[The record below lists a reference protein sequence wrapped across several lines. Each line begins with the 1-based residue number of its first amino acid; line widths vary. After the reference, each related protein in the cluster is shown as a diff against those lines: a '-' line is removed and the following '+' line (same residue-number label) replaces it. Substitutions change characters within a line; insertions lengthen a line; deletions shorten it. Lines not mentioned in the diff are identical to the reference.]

1 MAGIQPPLVA
11 TQCARLRC
19 PLMFPGIESSMA
31 EVILCA
37 TCDLIVQVAPLAPGT
52 RAICP
57 RCGSRI
63 SERKPNSLH
72 RTAALSLAALILYV
86 PANIYPI
93 LRMEFYGAYSE
104 STVWD
109 GCVKLFQDG
118 MWFVAVIVFLASIL
132 IPLFKLLGLF
142 FLVTTARSLRWRRQ
156 RTRIFKFIEI
166 IGPWAMLDVFLLAVL
181 VAIVKLEQLA
191 TVLPGPGIIAFTC
204 VVVLTILASLS
215 FDPRLIW
222 DPDESKP
229 AAA

>member
-1 MAGIQPPLVA
+1 MP
-11 TQCARLRC
+11 
-19 PLMFPGIESSMA
+19 
-31 EVILCA
+31 EVIVCRS
-37 TCDLIVQVAPLAPGT
+37 CDLPVAVPPIARGR
-52 RAICP
+52 RATCP

-63 SERKPNSLH
+63 SERKHNSLH
-72 RTAALSLAALILYV
+72 RTAAFSLAALVLYV

-132 IPLFKLLGLF
+132 IPLVKLLGLF
-142 FLVTTARSLRWRRQ
+142 LLVTTARSMRWQ
-156 RTRIFKFIEI
+156 RERTFLYKFIEV

-181 VAIVKLEQLA
+181 VAVVKLEQLA
-191 TVLPGPGIIAFTC
+191 TILPGPGIIAFAS
-204 VVVLTILASLS
+204 VVVLTILASMS

-222 DPDESKP
+222 DEPKRVK

>member
-1 MAGIQPPLVA
+1 M
-11 TQCARLRC
+11 
-19 PLMFPGIESSMA
+19 S
-31 EVILCA
+31 EVISCR
-37 TCDLIVQVAPLAPGT
+37 TCDLLVEVAPVAAGT
-52 RAICP
+52 RAVCP
-57 RCGSRI
+57 RCASKVLD
-63 SERKPNSLH
+63 RKPNSLH
-72 RTAALSLAALILYV
+72 RTGAFALAALLLYI

-118 MWFVAVIVFLASIL
+118 MWFVAVIVFLASIA
-132 IPLFKLLGLF
+132 IPLLKLLGLF
-142 FLVTTARSLRWRRQ
+142 ILVTTARSVRWQRG
-156 RTRIFKFIEI
+156 RTRIYKFIDI

-215 FDPRLIW
+215 FDPRLVW
-222 DPDESKP
+222 DEPGRDAR
-229 AAA
+229 AA